1 MEAKNKVSAWA
12 ENTPSEPILKALL
25 GPWAGRLGVVL
36 GAHQATW
43 AARR

>member
-1 MEAKNKVSAWA
+1 MKIGAWA
-12 ENTPSEPILKALL
+12 QSTPDEATLDALL

-36 GAHQATW
+36 GAHQAAW